1 MIGTGTDA
9 VPGSATLPAAVAAEA
24 VRHARAALPPHAQQS
39 TYAVCAEAVAEDPES
54 ATTVCAVYFVSR
66 TPDAA
71 ATDTAAAEG
80 ERTTTA
86 AEDDAPELALCR
98 VPAWARPATF
108 VVDPQVRCGKVPI
121 APMTAAASSSAAAAT
136 TGGGRGRGRRGRGGA
151 RGKRAR
157 PEAAAAKG
165 YTARGEPRKRRESG
179 LQHARRHTHGV
190 GTATV
195 TCAGDTVMDETCGEV
210 VYKNGQ
216 QMIRNMSCHRCKNR
230 KTLCHLCTQSVFH
243 RVCSIVFFSHPHSPT
258 SCARVCVMDGIADMR
273 GVHAEL
279 LPHQHARARLPAVQQ
294 DVPVSLVPAPSC
306 AAQHH
311 QHPRRP
317 AMTQHTHT
325 TAQHTHAQ
333 GLGGRGGGT
342 APAGRGAGSG
352 LCGTCP
358 TGAAGRGGGTAR
370 CSGACAGAADA
381 VDAAEACSHG
391 A

>member
-71 ATDTAAAEG
+71 ATGTAATAAKG

-121 APMTAAASSSAAAAT
+121 APITAAASSSAAAAT

-179 LQHARRHTHGV
+179 LQHARRHTHTHMGW
-190 GTATV
+190 
-195 TCAGDTVMDETCGEV
+195 
-210 VYKNGQ
+210 GQ
-216 QMIRNMSCHRCKNR
+216 
-230 KTLCHLCTQSVFH
+230 
-243 RVCSIVFFSHPHSPT
+243 
-258 SCARVCVMDGIADMR
+258 
-273 GVHAEL
+273 
-279 LPHQHARARLPAVQQ
+279 
-294 DVPVSLVPAPSC
+294 
-306 AAQHH
+306 
-311 QHPRRP
+311 RP
-317 AMTQHTHT
+317 
-325 TAQHTHAQ
+325 
-333 GLGGRGGGT
+333 
-342 APAGRGAGSG
+342 
-352 LCGTCP
+352 
-358 TGAAGRGGGTAR
+358 
-370 CSGACAGAADA
+370 
-381 VDAAEACSHG
+381 
-391 A
+391 